1 MQARRRA
8 SRDGAMIGGND
19 MSVVTET
26 CERILE
32 AYTTGRPIAP
42 VRDRIRSVADAY
54 AVQQASVEVWLARGR
69 AVVGHKIGL
78 TSKAVQEQLGV
89 DEPDFG
95 ILFAD
100 MILGD
105 GAVVEAGRVL
115 QPRVE
120 GELAFVLKGDLRG
133 EQLSADDVVQATD
146 YVCPALEICG
156 SRIAGW
162 DIRITDTISDNAS
175 AGMVVLGERRIK
187 PSLDQLAD
195 ISMTMRHNGSIAAE
209 GRGSACLGN
218 PAVAV
223 AWLAQMLTRLGG
235 GLRAGDVVM
244 SGALAKMVAAEPGS
258 SFVADFGSL
267 GTVGVQ
273 FGK

>member
-1 MQARRRA
+1 
-8 SRDGAMIGGND
+8 MIGGHN
-19 MSVVTET
+19 MTVVTET
-26 CERILE
+26 CALILE

-42 VRDRIRSVADAY
+42 VRDRIHRVTDAY
-54 AVQQASVEVWLARGR
+54 AVQQASVDIWLARGR
-69 AVVGHKIGL
+69 TVAGHKIGL

-100 MILGD
+100 MILHD
-105 GAVVEAGRVL
+105 GAEVAAGQIL
-115 QPRVE
+115 QPRIE
-120 GELAFVLKGDLRG
+120 GELAFVLKSDLRG
-133 EQLSADDVVQATD
+133 ERLSAEDAVEATD
-146 YVCPALEICG
+146 YICPAIEVCG

-175 AGMVVLGERRIK
+175 AGMVVLGKTRME
-187 PSLDQLAD
+187 PVLDKLAD
-195 ISMTMRHNGSIAAE
+195 IPMALRHNGVLAAE
-209 GRGSACLGN
+209 GRGNACLGN

-223 AWLAQMLTRLGG
+223 AWLGQMLTRLGD

-244 SGALAKMVAAEPGS
+244 SGALAKMIAAEPGS
-258 SFVADFGSL
+258 SFLADFGNL

-273 FGK
+273 FGR

>member
-1 MQARRRA
+1 MT
-8 SRDGAMIGGND
+8 GEHN

-42 VRDRIRSVADAY
+42 VRDRIRSIGDAY
-54 AVQQASVEVWLARGR
+54 AVQQASVGVWRTRGR
-69 AVVGHKIGL
+69 SVAGHKIGL

-95 ILFAD
+95 VLFAD
-100 MILGD
+100 MLLHD
-105 GAVVEAGRVL
+105 AAVVAAGQVL
-115 QPRVE
+115 QPRIE
-120 GELAFVLKGDLRG
+120 GELAFVLKSDLKG
-133 EQLSADDVVQATD
+133 ERLSADDVVKATD
-146 YVCPALEICG
+146 YICPAIEICG

-175 AGMVVLGERRIK
+175 AGMVVLGNARLR
-187 PSLDQLAD
+187 PALDGLAD
-195 ISMTMRHNGSIAAE
+195 IPMTLRHNDALAAE

-218 PAVAV
+218 PAIAV
-223 AWLAQMLTRLGG
+223 AWLGAMLTRLGG

-244 SGALAKMVAAEPGS
+244 SGALAKMVAAEPES
-258 SFVADFGSL
+258 SFSVDFGKL

-273 FGK
+273 FEK